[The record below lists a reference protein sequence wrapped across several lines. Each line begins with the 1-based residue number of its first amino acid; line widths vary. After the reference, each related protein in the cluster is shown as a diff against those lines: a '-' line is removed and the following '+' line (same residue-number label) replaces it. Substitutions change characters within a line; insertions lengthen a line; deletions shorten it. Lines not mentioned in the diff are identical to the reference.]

1 MPLTSRKLPTKIKR
15 VFHKVSLDE
24 IMTAYADD
32 FTPDIWSMN
41 YFCDVAKGKVVFE
54 LLVEETGRE
63 RDSVDEA
70 GI

>member
-24 IMTAYADD
+24 IMKVYADN
-32 FTPDIWSMN
+32 FTLDIWSMN
-41 YFCDVAKGKVVFE
+41 YFCDVAKGQVIFE
-54 LLVEETGRE
+54 LLVEETDGE
-63 RDSVDEA
+63 GDSVDEA